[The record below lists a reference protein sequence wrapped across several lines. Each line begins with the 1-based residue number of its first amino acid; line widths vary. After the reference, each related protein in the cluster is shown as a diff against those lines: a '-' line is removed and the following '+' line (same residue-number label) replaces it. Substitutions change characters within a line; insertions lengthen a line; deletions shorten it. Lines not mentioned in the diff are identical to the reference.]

1 LKSYRK
7 AKLVFY
13 ICTPK
18 AKELW
23 ERGGKKARKKENKK
37 RLKEVWLLE
46 INFLLL
52 QPEAKEL
59 WRCG

>member
-1 LKSYRK
+1 LKRYRK

-18 AKELW
+18 AKELR

-37 RLKEVWLLE
+37 RLKEVWLL
-46 INFLLL
+46 
-52 QPEAKEL
+52 
-59 WRCG
+59 